1 MFKELSFCIKPCL
14 GLNLQVGFWGSL
26 QCDVDRGCKGLVL
39 SIGLIC
45 SFPLALKLQAVLV
58 SAWKT
63 AIKATAQKWVR
74 ITVITRV
81 KHPLTSREFNLKK
94 YCWIKS
100 RESYLLLRIEF
111 GPTTLQQSEGNCI

>member
-1 MFKELSFCIKPCL
+1 MCKELLFCIEACL
-14 GLNLQVGFWGSL
+14 GLEVEFWGSW
-26 QCDVDRGCKGLVL
+26 QCGVGREYKGLAL
-39 SIGLIC
+39 SIRRIC
-45 SFPLALKLQAVLV
+45 SFPLALKLYSVLV
-58 SAWKT
+58 SAWKA
-63 AIKATAQKWVR
+63 AIKTTAQKWVR
-74 ITVITRV
+74 ITVITQV